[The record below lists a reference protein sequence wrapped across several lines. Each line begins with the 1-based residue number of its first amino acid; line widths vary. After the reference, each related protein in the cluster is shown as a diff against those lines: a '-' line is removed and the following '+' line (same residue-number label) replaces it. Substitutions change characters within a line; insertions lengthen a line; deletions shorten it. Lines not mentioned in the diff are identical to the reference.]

1 VTVDCSSIPEEA
13 FELAVFGSEKE
24 LLNGMDQEAFGKIW
38 EAGGDRALQPNR
50 RYAPQGAKKIPPF
63 LGNQGD

>member
-1 VTVDCSSIPEEA
+1 MTVDCSSIPEEA

-38 EAGGDRALQPNR
+38 EAGGDRALQRNR
-50 RYAPQGAKKIPPF
+50 RYAPQGAKKVPPF